1 MAVKKSTL
9 YPQNNF
15 LVPPVP
21 RTFLAV
27 DLKSFYASAELADR
41 RYDPL
46 TTNLVVADPTRT
58 EKTICLAVSPS
69 LKAYGISGR
78 ARLFEVIE
86 RVKQVNAERLKNAI
100 RLGVAVKD
108 PDTGKLRLS
117 SPSFDAEALAADP
130 SLELSYIVAPPR
142 MKLYEKISTQIFGI
156 YSKYISADDIH
167 VYSIDECFLDVT
179 AYLNTYHLTAHEPA
193 MTMIREVLYTTGIT
207 ATAGIGTNMYL
218 AKVAMDIVAKHVPAD
233 EQGVRIAELDELSYR
248 DLLWCHT
255 PLTDFWRVGRGIAR
269 RMEALGLFTM
279 GDIARQSV
287 RNEPVLYAALGKNAE
302 LLIDHAWGWEP
313 TEIKTIKSYKP
324 ENQSLSSGQVLKEP
338 YTPEKTKLIVR
349 EMTELLVLDLVRK
362 HVVIKQVTLTLGY
375 DRTSIVPAYQG
386 KTRMENVYKV
396 ARTGKQYT
404 GKVGFDPYGRLCP
417 KHAHGTGNLDHWTS
431 GTKAIM
437 DVMMELFDRIIDPDL
452 LIRRVNVVACN
463 LLPEDQI
470 PEEGSAQLDLFTDY
484 DALEKEKAEQAAA
497 EDRERRLQ
505 RATLLIQ
512 GKYGK
517 NSLLKGMNFL
527 EGATTRERNAQI
539 GGHRAGEDDLAR
551 SAAEPVK
558 NAVDGEDMDLQED
571 DDWDG

>member
-86 RVKQVNAERLKNAI
+86 RVKHVNAERLKNAI

-558 NAVDGEDMDLQED
+558 NAVDGEDMDLQEE

>member
-86 RVKQVNAERLKNAI
+86 RVKLVNAERLKNAI

-179 AYLNTYHLTAHEPA
+179 AYLNTYHLTAHELA

-287 RNEPVLYAALGKNAE
+287 RNESVLYAALGKNAE

-404 GKVGFDPYGRLCP
+404 GKVGFDPYGRPCP

-431 GTKAIM
+431 STKAII
-437 DVMMELFDRIIDPDL
+437 VW
-452 LIRRVNVVACN
+452 
-463 LLPEDQI
+463 Q
-470 PEEGSAQLDLFTDY
+470 G
-484 DALEKEKAEQAAA
+484 
-497 EDRERRLQ
+497 
-505 RATLLIQ
+505 TL
-512 GKYGK
+512 
-517 NSLLKGMNFL
+517 
-527 EGATTRERNAQI
+527 
-539 GGHRAGEDDLAR
+539 
-551 SAAEPVK
+551 
-558 NAVDGEDMDLQED
+558 
-571 DDWDG
+571 